1 MPAPAAADITPAGA
15 GPAAA
20 VFQCAAKT
28 FILLLYRRLNGD
40 AALES
45 GQIRVVGNRELA
57 RAFAANF

>member
-28 FILLLYRRLNGD
+28 FILLLYRHLNLA
-40 AALES
+40 AALTV
-45 GQIRVVGNRELA
+45 GQIRVAGNRELA
-57 RAFAANF
+57 REFAANF